1 MGTPRRSNRLRSTA
15 SGPAPPAS
23 TETILQGIRTDLNLP
38 LQNQNSHELMTL
50 TGPDMHLVMGPSVM
64 EYRYIPTIQNYPQ
77 IDVNDLFGK
86 KDVKKNNKDAEAN
99 NKTKINKVDRDFFAM
114 LGDNKNDLLQA
125 TNALGEALSRERG
138 LEQNI
143 SELERNISKKDREI
157 QDLKDGRDI
166 SELERNISEKTR
178 EIQHLKDFR
187 KCKVCM
193 ENEVDQVFSPCGHVI
208 CCQIC
213 ITKLR
218 TCPICRA
225 PIKDTL
231 LAFFS

>member
-23 TETILQGIRTDLNLP
+23 PETILQGIRTNLP
-38 LQNQNSHELMTL
+38 LQNQNQNSHGLTTL

-86 KDVKKNNKDAEAN
+86 KDVKKNNKDAGAN

-114 LGDNKNDLLQA
+114 LGDTKNDLLQA
-125 TNALGEALSRERG
+125 TNALGEALSRERE
-138 LEQNI
+138 LEQ
-143 SELERNISKKDREI
+143 NISKKDREI

>member
-23 TETILQGIRTDLNLP
+23 PETILQGIRTDLNLP
-38 LQNQNSHELMTL
+38 PQNQNSHELMTL

-114 LGDNKNDLLQA
+114 LGDTKNDLLQA

-143 SELERNISKKDREI
+143 SELEQNISKKD
-157 QDLKDGRDI
+157 
-166 SELERNISEKTR
+166 R